1 MRQLLRDSS
10 WRDLR
15 HDIHELS
22 RQAQAHGVLFTLGEW
37 PQREG
42 THWLTRAFARFVTL
56 GVPRIPRIGQWLI
69 GVIGPPLITVLL
81 LAGLGLFPDRGFL
94 AVVGLGVAG
103 WACAL
108 VVGLYLLAFPRSL
121 RDIDF
126 IRGWQTPEVVFWG
139 LTLVGTVTFAFA
151 ICSLLVAG
159 PVSDAGEERTPWLA
173 FGHYLW
179 HFTDAIPA
187 LAIPDALDWRK
198 PKLFVGTA
206 AGVALIFYKLLL
218 IVPLFRLAAGFL
230 KARLGEK

>member
-1 MRQLLRDSS
+1 MRQLLRSS

-15 HDIHELS
+15 GDIHELS
-22 RQAQAHGVLFTLGEW
+22 REARAHGVLFALGEW
-37 PQREG
+37 PGREG
-42 THWLTRAFARFVTL
+42 THWLTRAFARFLTL
-56 GVPRIPRIGQWLI
+56 GLPRIPRIGQWLI
-69 GVIGPPLITVLL
+69 GVMGPPLITVLL
-81 LAGLGLFPDRGFL
+81 LTGLGLVSNKGFL

-108 VVGLYLLAFPRSL
+108 VAGLYLLAFPRSL

-139 LTLVGTVTFAFA
+139 LTVVGTVTFAFA
-151 ICSLLVAG
+151 ICSLWLAG
-159 PVSDAGEERTPWLA
+159 LVSDPGKDRTPWLA

-187 LAIPDALDWRK
+187 LAIPEALHWKK
-198 PKLFVGTA
+198 PEVFVGTA

-230 KARLGEK
+230 KARLGDK